1 MIHGYARVS
10 SRDQSP
16 ALQLEALTRAGVD
29 HLHEE
34 TASGALARP
43 ILARLVGSLE
53 SGDTLTVWKLDRL
66 GRTSHE
72 VILLIDELRERGIA
86 FQSLTEGF
94 DTATP
99 AGRAFVGILAVLAQ
113 LERETIRERVAAG
126 IAISR
131 AEGRHGRPRTYEMA
145 RVHHARDLIR
155 AGASLRQ
162 ASRKVGI
169 PKSTLADALRKL
181 LSPPVLE
188 VRQASP
194 A

>member
-10 SRDQSP
+10 TRDQNAAMQLD
-16 ALQLEALTRAGVD
+16 ALSRAGVD
-29 HLHEE
+29 RLHEE

-43 ILARLVGSLE
+43 ILAELVRGLE
-53 SGDTLTVWKLDRL
+53 PGDTLTVWKLDRL

-72 VILLIDELRERGIA
+72 VILLIDELRQRDIS
-86 FQSLTEGF
+86 FRSLTEGF

-99 AGRAFVGILAVLAQ
+99 SGRAFVGILAVLAQ
-113 LERETIRERVAAG
+113 LERETTRERAAAG
-126 IAISR
+126 ITISR
-131 AEGRHGRPRTYEMA
+131 AEGRHGRPRTYEIA
-145 RVHHARDLIR
+145 RVHHARDLIG

-169 PKSTLADALRKL
+169 PKSTLADALRRL
-181 LSPPVLE
+181 PT
-188 VRQASP
+188 SP